1 MPDDDFAIK
10 LKYSTSLTM
19 YLYILLI
26 AWVEYQLC
34 SYAFSICSFV
44 FIRFHKKNKM
54 AIFMVHKE
62 KVFHFTENKMLKFIL
77 TNWHSCA
84 VYAEVQFSIILYI
97 LALHEVQVK

>member
-1 MPDDDFAIK
+1 
-10 LKYSTSLTM
+10 
-19 YLYILLI
+19 
-26 AWVEYQLC
+26 
-34 SYAFSICSFV
+34 
-44 FIRFHKKNKM
+44 
-54 AIFMVHKE
+54 MVHKE